1 MSLASA
7 ALVSL
12 LAFLAPLIVRLI
24 RLPVPDIAVQI
35 LFGIVV
41 GPQVL
46 GWARVDEPVRVLS
59 LVGLSFLLFLAGLE
73 LDFGRLRGR
82 TLRVAA
88 KAFAFSFA
96 LSLAL
101 GGLFGV
107 AGLVKSPLLIAV
119 ILAATSVGIVIPIL
133 SDAGELDT
141 PLGQLV
147 VAGGSLAEVIP
158 VLLLSLLFSAR
169 ASDLGSQVTLLA
181 AFCALVAV
189 AALLIFGLERWRWIG
204 RTLLALQDTTAQ
216 IRVRGAVALLM
227 SFAALAAGFGLE
239 AILGSFLAGAAISLL
254 DRDRA
259 LTHQQFRAKLQAV
272 GFGALIPFF
281 FVSTGMSLDV
291 RGFVTSPGTLAR
303 VPIFLA
309 AILIARGLPALL
321 YRPLLISSA
330 PRATPAPGVTRR
342 QVMTAGLLQAT
353 SLSIPIVGGS
363 IGVSLGLIRPE
374 NYVALVAAGL
384 VSVIAFPVIASVLT
398 AHRLVSKAT
407 QRRARW
413 PIVSR
418 SPAEPGSEP

>member
-46 GWARVDEPVRVLS
+46 GWARIDEPVRVLS

-82 TLRVAA
+82 TLRAA
-88 KAFAFSFA
+88 ANAFAFSFA
-96 LSLAL
+96 LALAL
-101 GGLFGV
+101 GGLFGA

-141 PLGQLV
+141 PLGRLV

-158 VLLLSLLFSAR
+158 VLLLSLLFSAQ
-169 ASDLGSQVTLLA
+169 ASDLGSQITLLA
-181 AFCALVAV
+181 AFCALAAA

-204 RTLLALQDTTAQ
+204 RALLALQDTTAQ
-216 IRVRGAVALLM
+216 IRVRAAVALLM
-227 SFAALAAGFGLE
+227 SFAALAAGLGLE

-281 FVSTGMSLDV
+281 FVSAGMSLDV

-330 PRATPAPGVTRR
+330 PGATRR

-363 IGVSLGLIRPE
+363 IGVNLGLIRPG

-398 AHRLVSKAT
+398 VRRPVNKAT

-413 PIVSR
+413 PAVSR